1 MPLQDFSIVDTTLR
15 EGEQFAHAHFS
26 SDQKRQLAR
35 ELDAFGVEYIE
46 MTNPAASPESFED
59 ARQVASMG
67 LRARVLVHCRC
78 SIDDAR
84 TAVATGAQGVN
95 ILFGTSEQLRRYSH
109 GRSIEQIIE
118 SAAEVIAFLRA
129 HGVETR
135 FSSEDAFR
143 TPLAT
148 LVRVYQAV
156 DGMGVD
162 RVGIADTVGVA
173 DPQAVQHVVSTVRSV
188 VSADIEFHGHNDSGC
203 AVANAYAALQAGATH
218 IDTTVLGIGE
228 RNGITPLGGLIARL
242 YVTDRSLVSRYDL
255 PRLRALDSYIAEIT
269 GVPIPFNN
277 YITGET
283 AFTHKAG
290 LHTKAVL
297 ANPTTYET
305 LDPSD
310 FGLERRIEIGHRL
323 TGWNALAHR
332 AAQLGLSLDRSA
344 LRCITDQV
352 KSEADAG
359 PVAAERV
366 DALLRAWA
374 PPAAVPQL
382 ASTDEGARTWAR

>member
-26 SDQKRQLAR
+26 TEQKQRLAL

-46 MTNPAASPESFED
+46 LTNPAASPESFED
-59 ARQVASMG
+59 ARRIVSMG

-78 SIDDAR
+78 SLDDAR
-84 TAVATGAQGVN
+84 AAVATGAQGVN
-95 ILFGTSEQLRRYSH
+95 VLFGTSEQLRRYSH
-109 GRSIEQIIE
+109 GRSIEQILE
-118 SAAEVIAFLRA
+118 SAAEVIAYLRSQ
-129 HGVETR
+129 GVETR

-143 TPLAT
+143 TPLST

-156 DGMGVD
+156 DAMGVD

-173 DPQAVQHVVSTVRSV
+173 DPQTVQHVVSTVRSV
-188 VSADIEFHGHNDSGC
+188 VDSDLEFHGHNDSGC
-203 AVANAYAALQAGATH
+203 AVANAYAAVQAGATH

-255 PRLRALDSYIAEIT
+255 PRLRVLDRYVSEIT

-297 ANPTTYET
+297 ADPAAYET

-310 FGLERRIEIGHRL
+310 FGIERRIEIGHRL

-332 AAQLGLSLDRSA
+332 AEQIGLSLDRTA
-344 LRCITDQV
+344 LRSVTAQV
-352 KSEADAG
+352 KREADAG
-359 PVAAERV
+359 PVATERI
-366 DALLRAWA
+366 DALLRASA
-374 PPAAVPQL
+374 PAA
-382 ASTDEGARTWAR
+382 AYSGSTDEGANAWAR